1 MEVLNM
7 LYICKTLIQMFLLYC
22 YVNQAVLK
30 LHDVQLI
37 VIIFH
42 CGHPFRFHVV
52 LPLKLN

>member
-7 LYICKTLIQMFLLYC
+7 LYICKTLIQMFLIYC

-42 CGHPFRFHVV
+42 CGHPFRFRVV
-52 LPLKLN
+52 LPLKPN